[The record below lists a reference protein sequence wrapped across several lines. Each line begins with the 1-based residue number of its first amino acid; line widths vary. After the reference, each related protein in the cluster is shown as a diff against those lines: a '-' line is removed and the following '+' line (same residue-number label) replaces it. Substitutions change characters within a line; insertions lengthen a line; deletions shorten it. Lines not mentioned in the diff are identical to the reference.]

1 MGSKEMISYEF
12 LTTQKIEEALNYLD
26 KFSKVHLLAGGTD
39 FLVNLYKE
47 SPRLPDFNYLL
58 DISSIPELKI
68 INSIN
73 NFIEI
78 GPLVTHSRLINE
90 PLIKNKFPVLTEAA
104 CTIGSTQ
111 IRNRGTIGG
120 NIANASPA
128 ADLLPPLIALRV
140 EVELTSRKGKRVLPL
155 EEFLAGPYKTKL
167 QANELLTK
175 IKIPLLG
182 DHDYT
187 NFQKIGRRKALSIA
201 RLSLALVT
209 KIDKEGIFQDTRV
222 APGSATPY
230 PQSLPVTEGAINGKS
245 KASIDLEEIGKIIS
259 KEMVFITGE
268 RWSTPYKKP
277 TIAVLI
283 KRALKKIIE
292 EAKANE

>member
-1 MGSKEMISYEF
+1 MISYEF

-26 KFSKVHLLAGGTD
+26 KFSKVHILAGGTD
-39 FLVNLYKE
+39 LLVNLYKE
-47 SPRLPDFNYLL
+47 SPRLPDFDYLL
-58 DISSIPELKI
+58 DISNIPELKFLTLVDK
-68 INSIN
+68 
-73 NFIEI
+73 FIEI

-90 PLIKNKFPVLTEAA
+90 PITKNNFPVLVEAA
-104 CTIGSTQ
+104 YTIGSTQ

-120 NIANASPA
+120 NIINASPA
-128 ADLLPPLIALRV
+128 ADLLPPLIALRA
-140 EVELTSRKGKRVLPL
+140 EVELTSKKRKRVSSL

-182 DHDYT
+182 ENYYT
-187 NFQKIGRRKALSIA
+187 DFQKIGRRKALSIA

-209 KIDKEGIFQDTRV
+209 KIDEEGIFQDTKV
-222 APGSATPY
+222 VPGSATPY
-230 PQSLPVTEGAINGKS
+230 PQSLPATEDAINSKS
-245 KASIDLEEIGKIIS
+245 IFDIDVEEIGKITS
-259 KEMVFITGE
+259 KEMVSITGE

-292 EAKANE
+292 EAKTNE

>member
-1 MGSKEMISYEF
+1 MISYEF

-26 KFSKVHLLAGGTD
+26 KFTKVHILAGGTD
-39 FLVNLYKE
+39 LLVNLYKE
-47 SPRLPDFNYLL
+47 SPRLPHFDYLL
-58 DISSIPELKI
+58 DISNIPELKI
-68 INSIN
+68 INLIN

-78 GPLVTHSRLINE
+78 GPLVTHSRLIDDSLVRE
-90 PLIKNKFPVLTEAA
+90 YFPILVTAA
-104 CTIGSTQ
+104 QTIGSTQ

-120 NIANASPA
+120 NILNASPA
-128 ADLLPPLIALRV
+128 ADLLPPLIALRA
-140 EVELTSRKGKRVLPL
+140 EVELTSRKGKRVSSL

-182 DHDYT
+182 DNYYT
-187 NFQKIGRRKALSIA
+187 DFQKIGRRKALSIA

-209 KIDKEGIFQDTRV
+209 KIDEEGVFHDTRV
-222 APGSATPY
+222 VPGSATPY
-230 PQSLPVTEGAINGKS
+230 PQSLPKTEEAINGKS
-245 KASIDLEEIGKIIS
+245 VSNIDLEEIGKITS
-259 KEMVFITGE
+259 KEMVSIAGE

-283 KRALKKIIE
+283 KRALEKIIK
-292 EAKANE
+292 EAKIND

>member
-1 MGSKEMISYEF
+1 MISYEF

-26 KFSKVHLLAGGTD
+26 KFSEVHILAGGTD
-39 FLVNLYKE
+39 LLVNLYKE
-47 SPRLPDFNYLL
+47 SPRLPSFDYLL
-58 DISSIPELKI
+58 DISNISELKI
-68 INSIN
+68 INSIS

-78 GPLVTHSRLINE
+78 GPLVNHSRLINE
-90 PLIKNKFPVLTEAA
+90 PLIKNNLSVLAKAA
-104 CTIGSTQ
+104 YTIGSTQ

-120 NIANASPA
+120 NIVNASPA
-128 ADLLPPLIALRV
+128 ADLLPPLIALRA
-140 EVELTSRKGKRVLPL
+140 EVELTSRKGKRVSSL
-155 EEFLAGPYKTKL
+155 EKFLTGPYKTKL

-182 DHDYT
+182 DNYYT
-187 NFQKIGRRKALSIA
+187 DFQKIGRRKALSIA
-201 RLSLALVT
+201 RLSLALVV

-222 APGSATPY
+222 VPGSATPY
-230 PQSLPVTEGAINGKS
+230 PQSLPETEKAINGKS
-245 KASIDLEEIGKIIS
+245 TFNIDVEEIGKITG
-259 KEMVFITGE
+259 KEMVSITGE

-292 EAKANE
+292 EAKASD

>member
-1 MGSKEMISYEF
+1 MISYEF

-26 KFSKVHLLAGGTD
+26 KFSKVHILAGGTD
-39 FLVNLYKE
+39 LLVNLYKE
-47 SPRLPDFNYLL
+47 SPRLPDFDYLL
-58 DISSIPELKI
+58 DISNISELKLLTLVDK
-68 INSIN
+68 
-73 NFIEI
+73 FIEI

-90 PLIKNKFPVLTEAA
+90 PLIKNNFPVLVEAA
-104 CTIGSTQ
+104 YTIGSTQ

-120 NIANASPA
+120 NIVNASPA
-128 ADLLPPLIALRV
+128 ADLLPPLIALKA
-140 EVELTSRKGKRVLPL
+140 EVVLTSKKNERILSL
-155 EEFLAGPYKTKL
+155 EEFLAGPYKTKI

-182 DHDYT
+182 DNYYT
-187 NFQKIGRRKALSIA
+187 DFQKIGRRKALSIA

-209 KIDKEGIFQDTRV
+209 KIDEEGVFQDTRV
-222 APGSATPY
+222 VPGSATPY
-230 PQSLPVTEGAINGKS
+230 PQSLPETEKAVNGKS
-245 KASIDLEEIGKIIS
+245 VFNIDLEEIGKITS
-259 KEMVFITGE
+259 KEMVSITGE

-292 EAKANE
+292 EAKTNG

>member
-1 MGSKEMISYEF
+1 MISYEF

-26 KFSKVHLLAGGTD
+26 KFSKVHILAGGTD
-39 FLVNLYKE
+39 LLVNLYKE
-47 SPRLPDFNYLL
+47 TPRLPDFDYLL
-58 DISSIPELKI
+58 DISNISQL
-68 INSIN
+68 NFFTLVD

-90 PLIKNKFPVLTEAA
+90 SLIKNNFPVLVEAA

-120 NIANASPA
+120 NIVNASPA
-128 ADLLPPLIALRV
+128 ADLLPPLIALRA
-140 EVELTSRKGKRVLPL
+140 EVELTSKKGKRVLPL

-182 DHDYT
+182 DNYYT
-187 NFQKIGRRKALSIA
+187 DFQKIGRRKALSIA
-201 RLSLALVT
+201 RLSLALVA
-209 KIDKEGIFQDTRV
+209 KIDKKGIFNDTRV
-222 APGSATPY
+222 VPGSATPY
-230 PQSLPVTEGAINGKS
+230 PQSLPETEKAIDGKS
-245 KASIDLEEIGKIIS
+245 TLNIDVEEIGKITG
-259 KEMVFITGE
+259 KEMVSITGE

-283 KRALKKIIE
+283 KRALKKVIE
-292 EAKANE
+292 EAKTNE

>member
-1 MGSKEMISYEF
+1 MISYEF

-26 KFSKVHLLAGGTD
+26 KFTKVHILAGGTD
-39 FLVNLYKE
+39 LLVNLYKE
-47 SPRLPDFNYLL
+47 SPRLPDFDYLL
-58 DISSIPELKI
+58 DISNISELKLLTLVD
-68 INSIN
+68 

-78 GPLVTHSRLINE
+78 GPLVTHSRLISE
-90 PLIKNKFPVLTEAA
+90 PLINNNFPVLMTAA
-104 CTIGSTQ
+104 QTIGSTQ

-120 NIANASPA
+120 NIVNASPA
-128 ADLLPPLIALRV
+128 ADLLPPLIALRA
-140 EVELTSRKGKRVLPL
+140 EVELTSGKDKRVLPL
-155 EEFLAGPYKTKL
+155 EEFLAGPYKTKI

-182 DHDYT
+182 DNYYT
-187 NFQKIGRRKALSIA
+187 DFQKIGRRKALSIA

-209 KIDKEGIFQDTRV
+209 KIDEEGVFHDTRV

-230 PQSLPVTEGAINGKS
+230 PQSLPVTEEAINGKS
-245 KASIDLEEIGKIIS
+245 VFNIDLEEIGKITS
-259 KEMVFITGE
+259 KEMVSITGE

-283 KRALKKIIE
+283 KRALRKIIE
-292 EAKANE
+292 EAKTND

>member
-1 MGSKEMISYEF
+1 MISYEF

-26 KFSKVHLLAGGTD
+26 KFSKVHILAGGTD
-39 FLVNLYKE
+39 LLVNLYKE
-47 SPRLPDFNYLL
+47 TPRLPDFDYLL
-58 DISSIPELKI
+58 DISNISQL
-68 INSIN
+68 NFFTLVD

-90 PLIKNKFPVLTEAA
+90 SLIKNNFPVLVEAA

-120 NIANASPA
+120 NIVNASPA
-128 ADLLPPLIALRV
+128 ADLLPPLIALRT
-140 EVELTSRKGKRVLPL
+140 EVELTSRKGKRVSSL

-182 DHDYT
+182 DNYYT
-187 NFQKIGRRKALSIA
+187 DFQKIGRRKALSIA
-201 RLSLALVT
+201 RLSLALVA
-209 KIDKEGIFQDTRV
+209 KIDKKGIFNDTRV
-222 APGSATPY
+222 VPGSATPY
-230 PQSLPVTEGAINGKS
+230 PQSLPETEKAIDGKS
-245 KASIDLEEIGKIIS
+245 TLNIDVEEIGKITG
-259 KEMVFITGE
+259 KEMVSITGE

-283 KRALKKIIE
+283 KRALIKIIE
-292 EAKANE
+292 EAKTND

>member
-1 MGSKEMISYEF
+1 
-12 LTTQKIEEALNYLD
+12 
-26 KFSKVHLLAGGTD
+26 
-39 FLVNLYKE
+39 LVNLYKE
-47 SPRLPDFNYLL
+47 SPRLPDLDYLL
-58 DISSIPELKI
+58 DISNISELKI
-68 INSIN
+68 INSIS

-90 PLIKNKFPVLTEAA
+90 PLIKNNFPVLVEAA
-104 CTIGSTQ
+104 YTIGSTQ

-120 NIANASPA
+120 NIVNASPA
-128 ADLLPPLIALRV
+128 ADLLPPLIALKA
-140 EVELTSRKGKRVLPL
+140 EVELTSRKGKRVLSL

-182 DHDYT
+182 DGYYT
-187 NFQKIGRRKALSIA
+187 DFQKIGRRKTLSIA

-209 KIDKEGIFQDTRV
+209 KIDKKGIFQDTRV
-222 APGSATPY
+222 VPGSATPY
-230 PQSLPVTEGAINGKS
+230 PQSLSETEKAIDGKS
-245 KASIDLEEIGKIIS
+245 IFDIDVEGIGKITS
-259 KEMVFITGE
+259 KEMVSITGE

-283 KRALKKIIE
+283 KRALRKIIE
-292 EAKANE
+292 EAKTND